1 MSFLFRKNYLTACS
15 LIQDNNIRLALYDK
29 ICRFGVTGDENSTLE
44 DQLTPKQK
52 LTVEMIARP
61 IINSIKNSQD
71 RYRLSQELGR
81 KGGINSGKSR
91 RNKANSSN
99 NEE

>member
-1 MSFLFRKNYLTACS
+1 MSFLFRKNYLIACS
-15 LIQDNNIRLALYDK
+15 FIQDNNIRLALYDK
-29 ICRFGVTGDENSTLE
+29 ICKFGVTGEENSTSAE
-44 DQLTPKQK
+44 QLTPKQK
-52 LTVEMIARP
+52 LIVEMIARP

-91 RNKANSSN
+91 RNKAISSN
-99 NEE
+99 KE